1 MVNLEIVQ
9 NIPNFWNRYF
19 WYILGLEIK
28 FLVSIWMI
36 SRKHMHKAFSF
47 SYFLDLFVGLKYDII
62 MTESDMI
69 HVHKL
74 D

>member
-1 MVNLEIVQ
+1 MQ
-9 NIPNFWNRYF
+9 TIPNLG
-19 WYILGLEIK
+19 YIFGSEIK
-28 FLVSIWMI
+28 FSGIWMI